1 MQALGLDLAGLTEFG
16 DATSAGL
23 KKENFGQTK
32 TDWCVTLKLEGGGI
46 IRVLWDRGFCLQIR
60 GWEWAVIG
68 IWAFIRINT
77 VNVTGYI
84 KVEKSKL

>member
-32 TDWCVTLKLEGGGI
+32 TDWCVTLKLEGGGG
-46 IRVLWDRGFCLQIR
+46 LLEYF
-60 GWEWAVIG
+60 G
-68 IWAFIRINT
+68 IADF
-77 VNVTGYI
+77 VS
-84 KVEKSKL
+84 KSGDGSGRLLEYGRLLE